1 MKTIIHR
8 NQNDSKLY
16 VAIGNTAITFLQ
28 NFAKNR
34 PIQYALYGNYDES
47 QNAIYESGTT
57 ASLRDDELPTY
68 IDFTDTVLKNI
79 KYSVAVLFSEDLES
93 YQIAVA
99 VAQALSHRNINY
111 KLLIVF
117 PQYSHIKDFIFDYQC
132 FYDLNICIKRYY
144 YEYKEF
150 DKDIREE
157 MSELKRRNR
166 KCL

>member
-1 MKTIIHR
+1 MKTDIHR
-8 NQNDSKLY
+8 NQNDSELY

-34 PIQYALYGNYDES
+34 PIQYALYGNYDEN

-68 IDFTDTVLKNI
+68 IDFTDTILKNI

-132 FYDLNICIKRYY
+132 FHDLNICIKRYY

-150 DKDIREE
+150 NKDIREE

>member
-1 MKTIIHR
+1 MKTVIHR
-8 NQNDSKLY
+8 DQNDSELY

-34 PIQYALYGNYDES
+34 PIQYALYGNYDEN

-68 IDFTDTVLKNI
+68 IDFTDTILKNI

-117 PQYSHIKDFIFDYQC
+117 PQYSHIKDFIIDYQC

>member
-1 MKTIIHR
+1 M
-8 NQNDSKLY
+8 
-16 VAIGNTAITFLQ
+16 
-28 NFAKNR
+28 
-34 PIQYALYGNYDES
+34 
-47 QNAIYESGTT
+47 
-57 ASLRDDELPTY
+57 PTY

>member
-1 MKTIIHR
+1 M
-8 NQNDSKLY
+8 
-16 VAIGNTAITFLQ
+16 Q

-79 KYSVAVLFSEDLES
+79 EYSVAVLFSEDLES

-111 KLLIVF
+111 KFLVVF
-117 PQYSHIKDFIFDYQC
+117 PKYSHIKDFIFDYQC

-144 YEYKEF
+144 YEYKEC

-166 KCL
+166 NACKPGISSKNFTSNQFR